1 MKDKF
6 YYQFLPG
13 SNNEGE
19 VCLLTNMFV
28 EDGEIYYEF
37 DNGEI
42 CFSELIAD
50 FTTNQNDLKDKVMV
64 QLASR
69 YDKWTFDDATNNI
82 DKSALIDVKKE
93 DGGDFQ
99 IPTYNDR
106 YSSNGSIIKY
116 NAPKII
122 GATNVKKP
130 DLKDFLSYND
140 QVLLGVIDENLAP
153 KYEPTVDEIT
163 NVNISAVDK
172 SDNSI
177 IICEKEIEPK
187 AIITNNININ
197 NQKDYSND
205 PVAILVN
212 KSAKFTSDISMTL
225 SIDLPA
231 KSLFKIAKDNF
242 DKGDETFIDVIL
254 SDIDYSTIKKSLRDA
269 LLNEYSS

>member
-13 SNNEGE
+13 SSNEGE
-19 VCLLTNMFV
+19 ICLLTNMFV

-64 QLASR
+64 RLASR

-116 NAPKII
+116 TAPKII
-122 GATNVKKP
+122 GTINVKKP

-140 QVLLGVIDENLAP
+140 QVLLGIIDENLAP
-153 KYEPTVDEIT
+153 KYEPTIDEIT
-163 NVNISAVDK
+163 NVNISVVDK

-177 IICEKEIEPK
+177 IIKKEIDDT
-187 AIITNNININ
+187 IITANNININ
-197 NQKDYSND
+197 NQKDCLND

-212 KSAKFTSDISMTL
+212 KSAKFTSDINMTL

-242 DKGDETFIDVIL
+242 DNGDETFIDVIL
-254 SDIDYSTIKKSLRDA
+254 ADIDYDTIKKSLREA
-269 LLNEYSS
+269 LLSEYSN